1 MKRKKAFC
9 LSLTLLLLITLLPVP
24 ASAAHYYYETNGNK
38 IVDPITFTA
47 NNQFTASSRSH
58 MSQAVAKWNSA
69 AGTTLMSMSSS
80 THSSTSGYPSR
91 DGKPYVYRINV
102 GSGYVAQCRSYRN
115 LFGYLYEADIN
126 INVYYKYANSAQPGC
141 YDLYSVFLHETGHAA
156 GLADL
161 ESPSYPVMYGYS
173 STNTTKRNLTTD
185 DIAGILSIY

>member
-9 LSLTLLLLITLLPVP
+9 LSLALLLLITLLPVP
-24 ASAAHYYYETNGNK
+24 ASAAYYYKTNGNK
-38 IVDPITFTA
+38 IIDPITFTA
-47 NNQFTASSRSH
+47 NNQFTASSKSH
-58 MSQAVAKWNSA
+58 MSQALRSWNNA
-69 AGTTLMSMSSS
+69 AGSTLMSMSSS

-102 GSGYVAQCRSYRN
+102 GNGYVAQCYSYRN

-141 YDLYSVFLHETGHAA
+141 YDLYSVFLHEAGHAA

-161 ESPSYPVMYGYS
+161 ESPRYPVMYGYS
-173 STNTTKRNLTTD
+173 STNTTKRNLTID
-185 DIAGILSIY
+185 DIVGIQSIY